1 MSVNVVGDTLEMERH
16 VLVSTIFYV
25 IAPAFKSDL
34 DAVFLVSISFGK
46 QKVVNVKIQIPLSSA
61 VSRRR

>member
-25 IAPAFKSDL
+25 IAPAFKADV
-34 DAVFLVSISFGK
+34 DALFLVSISFGK
-46 QKVVNVKIQIPLSSA
+46 QKVVNVKIQIPLFST
-61 VSRRR
+61 VLKRR